1 MAMLGATAPR
11 IEELLAGSLTGIPE
25 IELVHSLLAFDAG
38 TGFIE
43 RLLAAQRGQL
53 GPFVLVVEG
62 APLDRAR
69 AGAGEFNRLGP
80 MAPEAWIEALAP
92 VAAAVMAIGT
102 CATSGGVP
110 AAGGSVTGAMSLT
123 AFLGRDFRS
132 PSGLPIVQV
141 PGCAPQGD
149 AFIEALSYVFLHL
162 EGRVPLDLDDQGRP
176 RWLFDE
182 STPITV
188 AAAAGAGLE
197 ADCGV
202 PARGWINHIG
212 GCVSVGGTCNG
223 CTRPDFPDV
232 GRAAVVVGPRP
243 LARQAR

>member
-11 IEELLAGSLTGIPE
+11 IEELLAGSLTGVPS

-38 TGFIE
+38 TRFIDRLWAAE
-43 RLLAAQRGQL
+43 RGDLD
-53 GPFVLVVEG
+53 PFVLVVEG

-80 MAPEAWIEALAP
+80 RAPEAWIESLATR
-92 VAAAVMAIGT
+92 AAAVMAIGT
-102 CATSGGVP
+102 CATAGGVP
-110 AAGGSVTGAMSLT
+110 AAAGSVTGAMSLER
-123 AFLGRDFRS
+123 FLGSSFRS
-132 PSGLPIVQV
+132 RADLPIVQV

-162 EGRVPLDLDDQGRP
+162 EGRVPLDLDGQGRP

-188 AAAAGAGLE
+188 GPDGNWLS
-197 ADCGV
+197 ADCSV
-202 PARGWINHIG
+202 PSRGWINHIG
-212 GCVSVGGTCNG
+212 GCASVGGSCNG
-223 CTRPDFPDV
+223 CTRPDFPDLPV
-232 GRAAVVVGPRP
+232 HAAGMIGRSIGGVP
-243 LARQAR
+243 